1 MSLLVDRVIAP
12 YYQTN
17 CWIIAPSVGSE
28 CILVDPGIAIPSL
41 SPAIQEVLERHSLR
55 VGGVLITHGHLDHT
69 FSLISKI
76 KDYVGVDCFIHEDDR
91 DLLTFPERAMG
102 PQSHALVA
110 ELKTASVITEGFQEP
125 DSTYAIKD
133 GEKIN
138 VGEMSAVFHHA
149 PGHTPGSVVVVIN
162 QEIVVSGDVLF
173 KGSIG
178 RTDLPRGSLSD
189 MERTLREKIATLP
202 TELRVLTGHGEE
214 TTIGEE
220 LRTNRF
226 LKAAQE
232 GKLGEG

>member
-17 CWIIAPSVGSE
+17 CWIIAPSAGSE

-41 SPAIQEVLERHSLR
+41 KPAIDDVLNRHSLR
-55 VGGVLITHGHLDHT
+55 VGGVIITHGHLDHT

-76 KDYVGVDCFIHEDDR
+76 DDFVGIDCYVHESDR
-91 DLLTFPERAMG
+91 DLLSFPERAMG
-102 PQSHALVA
+102 PQSQTLVA
-110 ELKTASVITEGFQEP
+110 ELKSASLITEGFQEP

-133 GEKIN
+133 GQRIN
-138 VGEMSAVFHHA
+138 LGEMTAVFHHA
-149 PGHTPGSVVVVIN
+149 PGHTPGSILVTIN
-162 QEIVVSGDVLF
+162 EEILVTGDVLF

-189 MERTLREKIATLP
+189 MERTLREKIATQP
-202 TELRVLTGHGEE
+202 TDLRVLTGHGDE

-220 LRTNRF
+220 LRSNRY
-226 LKAAQE
+226 LMAAQE
-232 GKLGEG
+232 GRLGEG

>member
-17 CWIIAPSVGSE
+17 CWIIAASADSE

-41 SPAIQEVLERHSLR
+41 KPAIDDVLNRHSLR
-55 VGGVLITHGHLDHT
+55 VGGVIITHGHLDHT

-76 KDYVGVDCFIHEDDR
+76 DDFVGIDCYVHESDR
-91 DLLTFPERAMG
+91 DLLSFPERAMG
-102 PQSHALVA
+102 PQSQTLVA
-110 ELKTASVITEGFQEP
+110 ELKSASLITEGFQEP

-133 GEKIN
+133 GERIN
-138 VGEMSAVFHHA
+138 LGEMTAVFHHA
-149 PGHTPGSVVVVIN
+149 PGHTPGSILVTIN
-162 QEIVVSGDVLF
+162 EEILVTGDVLF

-189 MERTLREKIATLP
+189 MERTLREKIATQP
-202 TELRVLTGHGEE
+202 TDLRVLTGHGDE

-220 LRTNRF
+220 LRSNRY
-226 LKAAQE
+226 LMAAQE
-232 GKLGEG
+232 GRLGEG

>member
-17 CWIIAPSVGSE
+17 CWVIAPSAGSE

-41 SPAIQEVLERHSLR
+41 KPAIDDLLNRHSLR
-55 VGGVLITHGHLDHT
+55 VGGVIITHGHLDHT

-76 KDYVGVDCFIHEDDR
+76 DDFVGIDCYVHESDR
-91 DLLTFPERAMG
+91 DLLSFPERAMG
-102 PQSHALVA
+102 PQSQTLVA
-110 ELKTASVITEGFQEP
+110 ELKSASLITEGFQEP

-133 GEKIN
+133 GERIN
-138 VGEMSAVFHHA
+138 LGEMSAVFHHA
-149 PGHTPGSVVVVIN
+149 PGHTPGSILVTIN
-162 QEIVVSGDVLF
+162 EEIMVSGDVLF

-189 MERTLREKIATLP
+189 MERTLREKIATQP
-202 TELRVLTGHGEE
+202 TDLRVLTGHGDE

-220 LRTNRF
+220 LRSNRY
-226 LKAAQE
+226 LLAAQE
-232 GKLGEG
+232 GRLGEG

>member
-17 CWIIAPSVGSE
+17 CWVIAPSAGSE

-41 SPAIQEVLERHSLR
+41 KPAIDEVLNRHSLR
-55 VGGVLITHGHLDHT
+55 VGGVIITHGHLDHT

-76 KDYVGVDCFIHEDDR
+76 DDFVGIDCYVHESDR
-91 DLLTFPERAMG
+91 DLLSFPERAMG
-102 PQSHALVA
+102 PQSQTLVA
-110 ELKTASVITEGFQEP
+110 ELKSASLITEGFQEP

-133 GEKIN
+133 GERIN
-138 VGEMSAVFHHA
+138 LGEMSAVFHHA
-149 PGHTPGSVVVVIN
+149 PGHTPGSILVTIN
-162 QEIVVSGDVLF
+162 EEIMVSGDVLF

-189 MERTLREKIATLP
+189 MERTLREKIATQP
-202 TELRVLTGHGEE
+202 TDLRVLTGHGDE

-220 LRTNRF
+220 LRSNRY
-226 LKAAQE
+226 LMAAQE
-232 GKLGEG
+232 GRLGEG